1 MKTIDPEAGVI
12 RLLRLPDLITIVNI
26 LFGFASILSVLNG
39 DAESAIIFILAAAL
53 ADGVDGAVARRVE
66 FGIFGEHLDSFADI
80 ISFGIA
86 PATIFCAVIGGVGN
100 VGNIENIGEEGVLVH
115 TALVSAV
122 AAAYLICGTLRLV
135 RFSILDVPEFRGLP
149 ITAAGTFAVL
159 LLYMTNSQYLVSCI
173 FVVLSALMISN
184 VTYPK
189 VRSTTILIPLAI
201 VFVLAIAGHFSGF
214 YNWFALVLFIL
225 VGIYVISPLIGCGHI
240 FSG

>member
-1 MKTIDPEAGVI
+1 MKTIDPETGVI
-12 RLLRLPDLITIVNI
+12 RLLRLPDLITILNI
-26 LFGFASILSVLNG
+26 LFGFASILFVLNG
-39 DAESAIIFILAAAL
+39 DAKSAIILILAAAL

-66 FGIFGEHLDSFADI
+66 FGVFGEHLDSFADI
-80 ISFGIA
+80 ISFGVA
-86 PATIFCAVIGGVGN
+86 PAIIFCAVIGGVGI
-100 VGNIENIGEEGVLVH
+100 VENISEEEFLVH
-115 TALVSAV
+115 TALISAV

-159 LLYMTNSQYLVSCI
+159 LLYLTNSQYLVSCI

-201 VFVLAIAGHFSGF
+201 VFVLAIAGHLSGC

-225 VGIYVISPLIGCGHI
+225 VGIYVISPLIGCDHI

>member
-1 MKTIDPEAGVI
+1 MKTIDPETGVI
-12 RLLRLPDLITIVNI
+12 RLLRLPDLITILNI
-26 LFGFASILSVLNG
+26 LFGFASLLFVLNG
-39 DAESAIIFILAAAL
+39 DAKSAIILILAAAL

-66 FGIFGEHLDSFADI
+66 FGVFGEHLDSFADI
-80 ISFGIA
+80 ISFGVA
-86 PATIFCAVIGGVGN
+86 PAVIFCAAIGDVGN
-100 VGNIENIGEEGVLVH
+100 LGNIENIGEEGVLMH
-115 TALVSAV
+115 TVLVSAV

-159 LLYMTNSQYLVSCI
+159 LLYLTNSQYIVSCI

-189 VRSTTILIPLAI
+189 VRSNTILIPLAI
-201 VFVLAIAGHFSGF
+201 VFVLAIAGHFLGGHI
-214 YNWFALVLFIL
+214 WFALVLFLL
-225 VGIYVISPLIGCGHI
+225 VGIYVISPIIGCGRI